1 MVSDRIRKV
10 LDYKSAQHQADL
22 LRLGKIAEN
31 APLSSN
37 CIVLPPTPQINGIQT
52 LLFNPSTDREDFIF
66 YTDRLSTLLI
76 EHAVSLQPFIPH
88 QVVTPVGVEYMG
100 LAPTSSVSAVVLL
113 RGGAIL
119 EPALHRIIPDT
130 RTGRILIQ
138 SSFRTG
144 EPELHYLK
152 LPEGVEKDGLVLLLD
167 AQMSSGGSALMAVR
181 VLVDHGWREDRIV
194 FVAMQAGRRGM
205 ARLLSV
211 FADVRVVIAGWGGDG
226 EERWIEKKYL
236 GC

>member
-10 LDYKSAQHQADL
+10 LDHKSTQHQADL
-22 LRLGKIAEN
+22 LMLGKIAEK
-31 APLSSN
+31 APISPNCMVLS
-37 CIVLPPTPQINGIQT
+37 PTPQIKGIQT
-52 LLFNPSTDREDFIF
+52 LLFNPLTEREDFIF

-76 EHAVSLQPFIPH
+76 EHAVSLQPFASC

-100 LAPTSSVSAVVLL
+100 RAPTSSVSAVILL
-113 RGGAIL
+113 RGGTIL
-119 EPALHRIIPDT
+119 EPALHRIVPDV

-152 LPEGVEKDGLVLLLD
+152 LPEAIANDGLVLLLD

-181 VLVDHGWREDRIV
+181 ILVDHGVQESRIV
-194 FVAMQAGRRGM
+194 FVTMHAGRRGM

-211 FADVRVVIAGWGGDG
+211 FADVRVVIAGWGEDG
-226 EERWIEKKYL
+226 EERWVEKKYL

>member
-10 LDYKSAQHQADL
+10 LDHKSTQHQADL

-31 APLSSN
+31 APLSTN
-37 CIVLPPTPQINGIQT
+37 CIVLSSTPQIKSIQT
-52 LLFNPSTDREDFIF
+52 LLFNPLTEREDFIF
-66 YTDRLSTLLI
+66 YTDRLSALLI
-76 EHAVSLQPFIPH
+76 EHAVSLQPFTQH

-100 LAPTSSVSAVVLL
+100 LAPTGSVSAVVLL

-119 EPALHRIIPDT
+119 EPALHRIVPDV
-130 RTGRILIQ
+130 RTGRILIR

-152 LPEGVEKDGLVLLLD
+152 LPEDIEGDGLVLLLD

-181 VLVDHGWREDRIV
+181 VLLDHGVQEGRIV
-194 FVAMQAGRRGM
+194 YVTIQAGQRGV

-211 FADVRVVIAGWGGDG
+211 FADVRVVIAAWGEDG
-226 EERWIEKKYL
+226 EERWVEKKYL

>member
-10 LDYKSAQHQADL
+10 LDHKSTQHQADL
-22 LRLGKIAEN
+22 HRLGKIAEH
-31 APLSSN
+31 APLSLN
-37 CIVLPPTPQINGIQT
+37 CIVLYPTPQIKGIQT
-52 LLFNPSTDREDFIF
+52 LLLNPLTDREDFIF

-76 EHAVSLQPFIPH
+76 EHAVSLQTFTPR
-88 QVVTPVGVEYMG
+88 QVMTPVGAEYTG
-100 LAPTSSVSAVVLL
+100 LAPTGSVSAVVLL

-119 EPALHRIIPDT
+119 EPALHRIVPDV

-152 LPEGVEKDGLVLLLD
+152 LPEGIAGDGLVLLLD

-181 VLVDHGWREDRIV
+181 ILVDHGVKEGRIV
-194 FVAMQAGRRGM
+194 FVTMQAGRRGM
-205 ARLLSV
+205 TRLLSV
-211 FADVRVVIAGWGGDG
+211 FADVRVVIAGWGEDG
-226 EERWIEKKYL
+226 EERWVEKKYL